1 MTIDSILELYNHQFA
16 IISLETTGISP
27 QHGDHLVE
35 LAIQTV
41 NWNGELLDTYETL
54 IHPGKD
60 IEGFQIHGITD
71 EMVKNAPSISE
82 IGPDILSR
90 LNGKTLVAH
99 DLDFAIRF
107 LEPALN
113 GEVVDFK
120 GICTL
125 KLANLV
131 APESGLRRLEQ
142 LCTYYDIDCSTRHSA
157 KSDSLA
163 TAKLFSILKNLYSQ
177 QFELEKF
184 VEDFLHVI
192 HIEDC
197 PNERNIFI
205 KRKEAQNIANIQ
217 KTRLYDL
224 LNRLTSNAGDS
235 VPVRQYLNV
244 LDRALADRILT
255 EKEIVS
261 LVDLASDYKLSKDQ
275 VIEIHEEYLRKL
287 IRIYLLDEILTNIE
301 MEDLYLVSELLC
313 ILPKDLDL
321 LIKYERTKIAITTP
335 GVQKQMKSLRGKS
348 VCFSGHLSCKIN
360 GQRIDSEL
368 SQQLVKERGLIVKRV
383 VSKNVDY
390 LITAHTESFSGK
402 GRKNRKAMEYNINVM
417 DEKIFWKM
425 IGVQV
430 DDEE

>member
-1 MTIDSILELYNHQFA
+1 MTIDPILELYNHQFA

-27 QHGDHLVE
+27 QHGDRLVE

-41 NWNGELLDTYETL
+41 NWNGELLDSYETL
-54 IHPGKD
+54 VHPGTD
-60 IEGFQIHGITD
+60 VEGFQIHGITD
-71 EMVKNAPSISE
+71 DMVKNAPSISE
-82 IGPDILSR
+82 IAPDILSR
-90 LNGKTLVAH
+90 LNGKTIVAH
-99 DLDFAIRF
+99 DLDFTIRF
-107 LEPALN
+107 LKPALN
-113 GEVVDFK
+113 GEIVDLK
-120 GICTL
+120 GVCTL

-131 APESGLRRLEQ
+131 APDSGLRRLEQ
-142 LCTYYDIDCSTRHSA
+142 LCNYYDIDFSVRHSA
-157 KSDSLA
+157 QSDSLA

-184 VEDFLHVI
+184 AEDFLHVMQ
-192 HIEDC
+192 IENC

-205 KRKEAQNIANIQ
+205 KRKEAKNIANIQ

-275 VIEIHEEYLRKL
+275 VMEIHEEYLRKL
-287 IRIYLLDEILTNIE
+287 IRIYLLDEILTNAE

-313 ILPKDLDL
+313 ILPKELDL
-321 LIKYERTKIAITTP
+321 LIKYERTKIPITTP
-335 GVQKQMKSLRGKS
+335 SVQKQLKSLTGKS

-360 GQRIDSEL
+360 RQRIDSEL
-368 SQQLVKERGLIVKRV
+368 AQQLVKERGLIVKRV

-390 LITAHTESFSGK
+390 LITAHAAQFSGK
-402 GRKNRKAMEYNINVM
+402 GRKNRKAMEYKVNVM

-430 DDEE
+430 DNE